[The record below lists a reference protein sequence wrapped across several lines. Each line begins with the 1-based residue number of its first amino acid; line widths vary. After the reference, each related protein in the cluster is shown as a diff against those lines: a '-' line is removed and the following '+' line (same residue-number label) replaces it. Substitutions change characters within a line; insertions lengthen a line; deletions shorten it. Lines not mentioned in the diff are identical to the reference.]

1 MINSKFST
9 FERVIQT
16 FINITVVILVFY
28 LLFFAFQGERYTA
41 FDGKV
46 EKHERITADQIEKD
60 ERISAIKIL
69 EERIIK
75 LENMS
80 E

>member
-1 MINSKFST
+1 MTQSKWSTYYQVLQGLINT
-9 FERVIQT
+9 A
-16 FINITVVILVFY
+16 VVILVFY

-69 EERIIK
+69 EERI
-75 LENMS
+75 N
-80 E
+80 